1 MNQAKPSPSP
11 VALITG
17 ASSGIGE
24 ATAKVFAR
32 RGYRVALAARRK
44 ARLETLAQEIRSAG
58 GEALVVPAD
67 VSDPQAVEA
76 MVQTTLDAWGAVDV
90 LVNNAGFGRLR
101 WLENLRPVE
110 DIEAQVRVNV
120 LGAMWAARAV
130 LPHMISR
137 RRGVILNVSS
147 VAGWLAAP
155 GYSIYAAT
163 KFALRGF
170 TEALRREVS
179 VFDVHVLG
187 FYPGP
192 VKTEFSQHIGSKRT
206 ATLPDWMVLTSEQT
220 AEIIYRMVTRRKRSV
235 VVPWWFAP
243 ILWFNS
249 HFPALSDWIQSR
261 FYTRRLRL
269 R

>member
-1 MNQAKPSPSP
+1 MNQPTDKPT
-11 VALITG
+11 AIITG

-24 ATAKVFAR
+24 AAARVFAR
-32 RGYRVALAARRK
+32 RGYRVALAARRRE
-44 ARLETLAQEIRSAG
+44 RLEALADEIRAAG
-58 GEALVVPAD
+58 GEALVVPTD
-67 VSDPQAVEA
+67 VSDAQAVET
-76 MVQTTLDAWGAVDV
+76 MVQTTLDAWGRIDV

-101 WLENLRPVE
+101 WLENLHPLD

-120 LGAMWAARAV
+120 LGVMWAARAV
-130 LPHMISR
+130 LPHMIEQ
-137 RRGVILNVSS
+137 RRGHIVNVSS

-155 GYSIYAAT
+155 GYTIYSAT
-163 KFALRGF
+163 KFAVRGF

-179 VFDVHVLG
+179 VFGVHVSG

-192 VKTEFSQHIGSKRT
+192 VATEFGEHIGSKRK
-206 ATLPDWMVLTSEQT
+206 AKMPDWMVLTSEQT
-220 AEIIYRMVTRRKRSV
+220 AEMIYRMVTRPRRSLT
-235 VVPWWFAP
+235 VPWWFLP

-249 HFPALSDWIQSR
+249 HFPALSDWVQTR